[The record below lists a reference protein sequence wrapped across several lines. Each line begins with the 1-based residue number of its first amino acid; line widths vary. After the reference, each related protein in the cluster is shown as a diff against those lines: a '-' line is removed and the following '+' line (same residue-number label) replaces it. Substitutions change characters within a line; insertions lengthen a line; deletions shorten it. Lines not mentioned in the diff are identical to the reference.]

1 MLVLPDGMPIV
12 WASRLLGRRLADRLT
27 GSDLFSALWPRLA
40 ERRIPAVVLAPSD
53 EVARRLEAEHP
64 AARCVVPPFFA
75 ADDPAQ
81 VDAVVDAAADAVAAT
96 GARLVF
102 VAVSV
107 AKTHVLAGRM
117 QARWA
122 DAPEA
127 PGPWPVVLLVGAAP
141 EFHLGIVE
149 RAPGWVQRWGLEW
162 LYRLAREPRRLARR
176 YLVDDVL
183 FLRLVWD
190 EWRSHP

>member
-1 MLVLPDGMPIV
+1 MKFRLPVL
-12 WASRLLGRRLADRLT
+12 AFALACL
-27 GSDLFSALWPRLA
+27 
-40 ERRIPAVVLAPSD
+40 PAVSAPAEAGVL
-53 EVARRLEAEHP
+53 
-64 AARCVVPPFFA
+64 
-75 ADDPAQ
+75 DDI
-81 VDAVVDAAADAVAAT
+81 AAATSA
-96 GARLVF
+96 GRLVF